1 MQLNIPQGAT
11 ETTMTAIAAAVTP
24 VVMISANAILIGA
37 VSAKHQA
44 MADRLRALTAEWRS
58 SDTNAV
64 RRDAIRIQVEL
75 FRVRIAWVSRAH
87 FLLYAAT
94 ACFIAMVLTIAL
106 TPFTGGRIAIEL
118 LSLPLLVAGVILMLA
133 AILLEL
139 AELRRARTTIEIEA
153 ANISPLS
160 GRSR

>member
-1 MQLNIPQGAT
+1 MQLNAPQT
-11 ETTMTAIAAAVTP
+11 TNQTMTAIAAAVTP

-44 MADRLRALTAEWRS
+44 MADRLRILTAEWRS
-58 SDTNAV
+58 ADTSAA
-64 RRDAIRIQVEL
+64 RRDAIRLQVDL
-75 FRVRIAWVSRAH
+75 FRLRIAWVARAH

-106 TPFTGGRIAIEL
+106 TPFTGGRIAIEV
-118 LSLPLLVAGVILMLA
+118 LSLPLLVGGVVLMFA

-139 AELRRARTTIEIEA
+139 AELRKSRATIDLEA
-153 ANISPLS
+153 RDITSSAKR
-160 GRSR
+160 G